1 MAHGPWPIDIEPG
14 IVDEAKFLES
24 QAWQDLKVSTEKST
38 ASVGFYRIRFLA
50 IVNYDHITTYNND
63 MI

>member
-38 ASVGFYRIRFLA
+38 ASVGFYRIRF
-50 IVNYDHITTYNND
+50 
-63 MI
+63 